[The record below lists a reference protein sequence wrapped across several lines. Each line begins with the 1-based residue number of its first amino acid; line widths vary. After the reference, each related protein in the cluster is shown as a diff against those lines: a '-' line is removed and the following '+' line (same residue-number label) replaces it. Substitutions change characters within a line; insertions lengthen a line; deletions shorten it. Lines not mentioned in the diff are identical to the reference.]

1 MDSTLPEYIVSN
13 RFKPVI
19 RPVPTMPLCLHS
31 SPAGLLQPQVLQAPS
46 SATGMK
52 GCTLQIKYDAIIC
65 MACRLSE
72 GNQG

>member
-1 MDSTLPEYIVSN
+1 MDSTLPEYIVSY

-52 GCTLQIKYDAIIC
+52 GVHPADKVQCNHLHSLPVVRK
-65 MACRLSE
+65 
-72 GNQG
+72 